1 MLGVVKRRFS
11 GSWRVKREEGRSIVG
26 QRIARNRIAY
36 LFILPAALGM
46 LFVHYLPMLWGI
58 LISFRDVNL
67 FTIRN
72 WSQAP
77 FVGVANFALGFDPAG
92 TLGARFWRSLWN
104 ITVFGAVTILVG
116 YALGMV
122 VAHLLN
128 RRFPGRALVRGLILL
143 PYITPDSVAYSVWRF
158 IFQARIG
165 LVNKWLLALGLIDEP
180 QIWLV
185 GSKALTAVTV
195 AGLWKGW
202 PFAALILLA
211 GLQSIPQEYYE
222 AARIDGAG
230 GWARFRHVTFPL
242 LAPVTRTYMLMS
254 ILWNYNAFNQFR
266 VMLGTDPGVA
276 ADVPSTLIMREAFD
290 GFNFGV
296 GSAMSLALML
306 LMLVVA
312 LLFLKTSSRREG
324 VE

>member
-1 MLGVVKRRFS
+1 M
-11 GSWRVKREEGRSIVG
+11 WQRV
-26 QRIARNRIAY
+26 ARNRIAY
-36 LFILPAALGM
+36 LLILPAVLGM
-46 LFVHYLPMLWGI
+46 LFVHYIPMLWGI
-58 LISFRDVNL
+58 LISFREVNL

-72 WSQAP
+72 WFDAP
-77 FVGVANFALGFDPAG
+77 FVGLANFAEGFDPAG

-104 ITVFGAVTILVG
+104 VTLYGAVTILGG
-116 YALGMV
+116 YTLGMG

-128 RRFPGRALVRGLILL
+128 RRFPGRTLVRGVILL

-165 LVNKWLLALGLIDEP
+165 LVNKWLMALGLIDEP

-185 GSKALTAVTV
+185 GSKALAAVMV

-211 GLQSIPQEYYE
+211 GLQSIPQEYYD

-242 LAPVTRTYMLMS
+242 LAPVTRTYLLMS

-266 VMLGTDPGVA
+266 VMFGKDPGVA

-290 GFNFGV
+290 SFNFGV
-296 GSAMSLALML
+296 GSAMSVAVML
-306 LMLVVA
+306 LMLLVTA
-312 LLFLKTSSRREG
+312 MFLRTTSRREG

>member
-1 MLGVVKRRFS
+1 ML
-11 GSWRVKREEGRSIVG
+11 
-26 QRIARNRIAY
+26 QRIAKNRAAY
-36 LFILPAALGM
+36 LFILPAVLGM
-46 LFVHYLPMLWGI
+46 LFVHYIPMVWGI

-67 FTIRN
+67 FTVRN
-72 WSQAP
+72 WFSAP
-77 FVGVANFALGFDPAG
+77 YVGLANFIEGFDPAG

-104 ITVFGAVTILVG
+104 VTVFGAVTILAG
-116 YALGMV
+116 YVIGMG

-128 RRFPGRALVRGLILL
+128 RRFPGRTLVRGLILL

-158 IFQARIG
+158 IFQARTG

-180 QIWLV
+180 EIWLV
-185 GSKALTAVTV
+185 GSRALTSVTI
-195 AGLWKGW
+195 AALWKGW

-211 GLQSIPQEYYE
+211 GLQSIPQEYYD

-230 GWARFRHVTFPL
+230 GWARLRHVTFPL
-242 LAPVTRTYMLMS
+242 LMPVTRTYMLMS

-266 VMLGTDPGVA
+266 VMFGNDPGIA

-296 GSAMSLALML
+296 GSAMSLALMI
-306 LMLVVA
+306 LMLLVTI
-312 LLFLKTSSRREG
+312 LFVRTYSRREG
-324 VE
+324 VA